1 MEWERI
7 RKRREDC
14 AGANLRDYDGCART
28 FSWTQARGLLDG
40 LPGGGLNIAHEEAD
54 RHLRA
59 GRGDRLTLRWIGRDD
74 RIRDYSY
81 SALAPV
87 RQRAGHAR
95 GEQGRPGLLYFAA
108 LGTLKNGSVF
118 SPLFAAADEECDEG
132 ACKDAASL

>member
-1 MEWERI
+1 MDWTSRT
-7 RKRREDC
+7 RPPNGTC
-14 AGANLRDYDGCART
+14 APDAAT
-28 FSWTQARGLLDG
+28 W
-40 LPGGGLNIAHEEAD
+40 
-54 RHLRA
+54 
-59 GRGDRLTLRWIGRDD
+59 LTLRWIGRDD

-81 SALAPV
+81 SAPAPV